1 VKFSGVQLTPV
12 LLPERTGAPPLLRE
26 RPRGGAFQAR
36 GECASAIRA
45 RWGGER
51 REDGRCRTH
60 CCAQF
65 PAVLRW
71 AI

>member
-36 GECASAIRA
+36 GEC
-45 RWGGER
+45 
-51 REDGRCRTH
+51 
-60 CCAQF
+60 F
-65 PAVLRW
+65 
-71 AI
+71 

>member
-45 RWGGER
+45 SFEWRAARRWTMSHSLLR
-51 REDGRCRTH
+51 TIPCR
-60 CCAQF
+60 A
-65 PAVLRW
+65 
-71 AI
+71 